1 MYVMLSLLSIS
12 YNILFVFR
20 SKKVCCLGIEYRIG
34 AIIQVGYK
42 NDLPQFASVAK
53 IVVVSTS
60 KTYFVLKTIETKWF
74 SHHFHA
80 FEVCFPARPETL
92 ILLQGEFGMYLP
104 THCTKASNAS
114 SGTYIVIK
122 YNCPKSYV

>member
-1 MYVMLSLLSIS
+1 MLSLLTIS

-20 SKKVCCLGIEYRIG
+20 SKKVCYLGTEYRIG
-34 AIIQVGYK
+34 AVMQIGYK

-60 KTYFVLKTIETKWF
+60 KTYFVLKQMETKKF

-80 FEVCFPARPETL
+80 FEVCFPARPGTL
-92 ILLQGEFGMYLP
+92 VMLQGEFGMYMP
-104 THCTKASNAS
+104 THCTKASNTS

-122 YNCPKSYV
+122 YNCPKSYM